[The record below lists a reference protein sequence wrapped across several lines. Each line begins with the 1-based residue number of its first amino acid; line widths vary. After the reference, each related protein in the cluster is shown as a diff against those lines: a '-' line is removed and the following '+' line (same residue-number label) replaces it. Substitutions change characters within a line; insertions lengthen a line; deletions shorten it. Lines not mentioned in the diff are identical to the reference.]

1 MVGIVRDDKWCNV
14 AFDSELFELALE
26 NWTITGRVVY
36 FNTISVIECYCARN
50 FINGN
55 EKKKSVF
62 VWHECIFLPISYGV
76 IGSIP
81 GIFLITALWMWMVA
95 FFVLGILIV
104 MQVKRLLNKME
115 KGEILCMN

>member
-1 MVGIVRDDKWCNV
+1 M
-14 AFDSELFELALE
+14 
-26 NWTITGRVVY
+26 
-36 FNTISVIECYCARN
+36 N
-50 FINGN
+50 F
-55 EKKKSVF
+55 
-62 VWHECIFLPISYGV
+62 
-76 IGSIP
+76 P

>member
-14 AFDSELFELALE
+14 AFDSELFELALK
-26 NWTITGRVVY
+26 NWIITGRVVY

-62 VWHECIFLPISYGV
+62 VWHECIFFTNQLWSDWFHSRNIFNNSTV
-76 IGSIP
+76 DVDGS
-81 GIFLITALWMWMVA
+81 FFCVRYSNCNASKKIT
-95 FFVLGILIV
+95 
-104 MQVKRLLNKME
+104 
-115 KGEILCMN
+115 